1 MSPLRLVIAGLSLV
15 LLAVVLFW
23 IVGNAVKAG
32 PFTEFFYFEGLLF
45 SQFFIGSVGGA
56 GIFLILRGIWLWER
70 RGLPPGSLPRIFP
83 EIKLRNLT
91 VWKGRTFSPSL
102 VASTLNAFS
111 VSWICVLMTLVTIFM
126 VFRPRPPMGLF
137 IDWKE
142 RSHVSATER
151 PWTETMSVYIARP
164 GQFYVNGIPTKRQ
177 ELESRLRAELGRR
190 AVWTVY
196 LEADDDTMFMDT
208 VTRSMR
214 FRGWERKWFGSRR
227 RRERN
232 GKSSKGKHPISGG

>member
-70 RGLPPGSLPRIFP
+70 KGLPPGSLPRIFP

-142 RSHVSATER
+142 RSHVLATES
-151 PWTETMSVYIARP
+151 PWRETMSVYIARP

-190 AVWTVY
+190 AVWTIY
-196 LEADDDTMFMDT
+196 LEADDDTMFIDT
-208 VTRSMR
+208 VYAIDAIQGLGAKVVWITPKTREEWKKQQR
-214 FRGWERKWFGSRR
+214 
-227 RRERN
+227 
-232 GKSSKGKHPISGG
+232 